1 MYAKSH
7 SLTHG
12 RTVLRQRY
20 PRNGSLLGSHG
31 ALQNLRILREL
42 GKLDDVALQFPT
54 ISLLDKILKEAGMAL

>member
-7 SLTHG
+7 CPTHD

-20 PRNGSLLGSHG
+20 PRNGSLLGSQVVF
-31 ALQNLRILREL
+31 QNLRILREL

-54 ISLLDKILKEAGMAL
+54 VSLIGEILKVAGMAL